1 MTHSVIRAMGL
12 LSTVEGLFVA
22 GLLPYLIEAT
32 GSVATTNA
40 IEAAFWITMSIAELP
55 TAYLQARL
63 GGRKALLFAVTLR
76 ALAFMLLYFA
86 GRNSILV
93 TVGMMLAGVAVT
105 FLTGTFSM
113 QVRLAAAKFGWE
125 VDYTRFSSDMSM
137 VRQLG
142 LVCGCLASYFVIRYL
157 GVSSIWIACTL
168 VSLPLFLYVF
178 QTWDHVSGAH
188 VHPPFGHYYA
198 SFQAITQLPPL
209 RNAILLDA
217 TLIILTYAMLYNNA
231 MAFVLAVAG
240 TTLSEICI
248 RQVILEKLPT
258 DQAAAVSSIQSLL
271 QNVAGA
277 GAFLVLSLALTRAD
291 LSRIWLLAGLLL
303 CLISFLAAR
312 ALIGTKSE
320 R

>member
-1 MTHSVIRAMGL
+1 
-12 LSTVEGLFVA
+12 
-22 GLLPYLIEAT
+22 
-32 GSVATTNA
+32 
-40 IEAAFWITMSIAELP
+40 
-55 TAYLQARL
+55 
-63 GGRKALLFAVTLR
+63 
-76 ALAFMLLYFA
+76 
-86 GRNSILV
+86 
-93 TVGMMLAGVAVT
+93 
-105 FLTGTFSM
+105 
-113 QVRLAAAKFGWE
+113 
-125 VDYTRFSSDMSM
+125 M

-142 LVCGCLASYFVIRYL
+142 LVCGCLISYFVIRYL

-178 QTWDHVSGAH
+178 QTWNRVSGAH

-217 TLIILTYAMLYNNA
+217 TLIILTYATLYNWVVIYLPDFEHQSLWLMGITVALLLWRSAASRVWARLGGRLSARPAPLLFVTGASMALAATSSLPINA